1 MTRRSLL
8 CPRSTWPSRCAGSC
22 HGDCPLSF
30 VWDTS
35 QGSNACVQVHVAAGN
50 LSERTLLPCSSCAS
64 LRALGGF
71 SWVWVVGGVWVWVC
85 VWGVRLVP
93 RRCWCSLFRILC
105 LASNSFLD
113 SSFLDSL
120 CFLLYDAADGRKT
133 IAIVGVVLPLGSPAC
148 CGPLAV
154 LPFYSS

>member
-1 MTRRSLL
+1 MCGGGVCVGVGVCVGCAPCAASLL
-8 CPRSTWPSRCAGSC
+8 V
-22 HGDCPLSF
+22 LS
-30 VWDTS
+30 V
-35 QGSNACVQVHVAAGN
+35 
-50 LSERTLLPCSSCAS
+50 
-64 LRALGGF
+64 
-71 SWVWVVGGVWVWVC
+71 
-85 VWGVRLVP
+85 
-93 RRCWCSLFRILC
+93 RILG

-133 IAIVGVVLPLGSPAC
+133 IAIVGVVLPLGSPVC